1 MCDMVQK
8 QLDHSHWVNQ
18 TMNKP
23 LAASHLSHLEKFP
36 PIPPTH
42 PQHPMRLVPN
52 LLLAEGT
59 VTSHTSL
66 GLQGWASS
74 IARQLL

>member
-1 MCDMVQK
+1 MGDMVQT

-18 TMNKP
+18 TMNKL
-23 LAASHLSHLEKFP
+23 LAASHLSHLERSP
-36 PIPPTH
+36 TPTH
-42 PQHPMRLVPN
+42 TQHPMRLVPY

-66 GLQGWASS
+66 GLQGWAAS